1 MQLTASLNSPN
12 LQAKKIVFEML
23 AGIAMSDHGQ
33 TATLV
38 LEGLEQLSTSNGE
51 PASSYA
57 YWFKSFESVLS
68 GRGKM
73 GTRVGASEEVKKIA
87 GQDAS
92 LNEFAV
98 RLSEAHTLRVSDS
111 VQGCKSSSHCC
122 YPESTE

>member
-12 LQAKKIVFEML
+12 LQTKKIVLEML
-23 AGIAMSDHGQ
+23 TGIAMFDHGQ
-33 TATLV
+33 MATLV
-38 LEGLEQLSTSNGE
+38 LEALEMLSTSNGE

-57 YWFKSFESVLS
+57 YWFKSLEPVLS

-98 RLSEAHTLRVSDS
+98 RPSRAHPLHASDS
-111 VQGCKSSSHCC
+111 LGGRKPSSHCC
-122 YPESTE
+122 YPQST